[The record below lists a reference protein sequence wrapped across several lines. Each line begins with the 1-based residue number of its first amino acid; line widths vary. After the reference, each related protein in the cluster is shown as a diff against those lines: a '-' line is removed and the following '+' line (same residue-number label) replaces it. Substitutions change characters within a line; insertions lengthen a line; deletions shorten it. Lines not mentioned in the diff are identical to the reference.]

1 MIINFAFP
9 MTTLQDD
16 ISLPLAKNSDYIIIT
31 FKARKNEYIF

>member
-1 MIINFAFP
+1 MIIFAFP

-16 ISLPLAKNSDYIIIT
+16 ISFSLAKNSDYIIIT